1 MDRCHRSYLIDG
13 LALGPGYFG
22 FTDPLTNTW
31 KPKKFIAEGTTVN
44 DGTVWSS
51 GIQEIHYLD
60 IKLQMDLMEIL
71 QLFVNA
77 DVWFNYT
84 FDCP

>member
-1 MDRCHRSYLIDG
+1 MSQVNFVDG

-31 KPKKFIAEGTTVN
+31 RPKKFRAEGTTVN

-51 GIQEIHYLD
+51 GTVTGTAANASGSGGD
-60 IKLQMDLMEIL
+60 TSKWWMDTSI
-71 QLFVNA
+71 
-77 DVWFNYT
+77 
-84 FDCP
+84 